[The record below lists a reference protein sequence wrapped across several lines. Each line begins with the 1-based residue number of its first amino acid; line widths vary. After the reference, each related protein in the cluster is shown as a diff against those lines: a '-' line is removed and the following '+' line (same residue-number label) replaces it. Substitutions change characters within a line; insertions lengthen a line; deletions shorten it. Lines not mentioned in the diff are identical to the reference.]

1 MLRRM
6 VLENFVHF
14 SKRFDLDFS
23 KSNHGPNILVGA
35 SSTGKT
41 VVLELIRRCMDI
53 KLNSSL
59 TNRCDESKTAY
70 VFCEF
75 ENAYDNYK
83 GTIISGMIVDRV
95 HEDIVDSDEED
106 EEWEENKKVNRE
118 DTIFHKVIMYVY
130 KEEMKFCSK
139 TYLKTPEDSIVDLR
153 KNVRLS
159 KDFLA
164 KMIDKELLSANK
176 GSQPDGKYQIS
187 SGRKDGFNIAFAEK
201 VSNEIRKLQKEN
213 KTYNQCPK
221 VWRELED
228 TFVGVLS
235 MRGLGVFQWTK
246 SQLINDE
253 FKSTNYEGT
262 CSQAEIIAE
271 LMESKYIDRE
281 REQKMFH
288 FLTSGSKFHFVKKSK
303 SEIVVQHG
311 GREFALLKTS
321 VGIVE
326 AKQFSLLMAHDNL
339 RTICLEEPDRGMH
352 PQMIERMKEVLHYES
367 RNKTIIVVTHSPS
380 LIDSTSLKNTFFF
393 SRRENVANVVNVY
406 DKLENNDNL
415 KMLVSTEFKTIL
427 FSSNVLFV
435 EGPTDKIVLEA
446 ILRKVK
452 DLSKSFDENFSI
464 LSHEICSMGGKG
476 RAKKIQRFCNALN
489 IKFRLVLDRDA
500 KFTTESDITAI
511 LRSLKGEKEPK
522 SCSISDFLENE
533 FDEFSQY
540 LAKEENVF
548 IWKDGELEDFILSRS
563 EKSLKICGILNS
575 GVKKKSEY
583 KNPETESIKTNDKGD
598 QNVHD
603 EKGNMDTHK
612 NKELTYMDMKKI
624 VSNALL
630 NAAPRDTL
638 DELADEIFHFTETD
652 RLLSFLKDK

>member
-1 MLRRM
+1 MLRGM

-14 SKRFDLDFS
+14 SKRFELDFS
-23 KSNHGPNILVGA
+23 KSNHGPNIFVGA

-75 ENAYDNYK
+75 ENAYDNYE

-95 HEDIVDSDEED
+95 HEDIVDDDEED

-118 DTIFHKVIMYVY
+118 GTIFHKVIMYVY

-164 KMIDKELLSANK
+164 KMLNK
-176 GSQPDGKYQIS
+176 DGNYQIS
-187 SGRKDGFNIAFAEK
+187 SGIKNGFDIAFAEK

-253 FKSTNYEGT
+253 FKSSNYEGT
-262 CSQAEIIAE
+262 CIQAEIIAE
-271 LMESKYIDRE
+271 LMESKYINRE
-281 REQKMFH
+281 REQQMFN

-311 GREFALLKTS
+311 DREFALLKTS

-326 AKQFSLLMAHDNL
+326 AKQFSLLMAHDKL
-339 RTICLEEPDRGMH
+339 QTICLEEPDRGMH

-367 RNKTIIVVTHSPS
+367 RNKTIIVVTHSPF
-380 LIDSTSLKNTFFF
+380 LVDSTSLRNTFFF
-393 SRRENVANVVNVY
+393 SNRENVAKVVNIY
-406 DKLENNDNL
+406 DELKNNDCL
-415 KMLVSTEFKTIL
+415 KMLVTTEFKTIL
-427 FSSNVLFV
+427 FSSNLLFV
-435 EGPTDKIVLEA
+435 EGPADKIIIEA

-452 DLSKSFDENFSI
+452 ERSKSFDENFSI
-464 LSHEICSMGGKG
+464 LSHDICHMEGKS
-476 RAKKIQRFCNALN
+476 RAKKIQRFCKALN
-489 IKFRLVLDRDA
+489 IKFRFLLDRDA
-500 KFTTESDITAI
+500 MITTENSDIKAI
-511 LRSLKGEKEPK
+511 LRSLEGKNETESG
-522 SCSISDFLENE
+522 SISNFLKTK
-533 FDEFSQY
+533 FDEFSRH
-540 LAKEENVF
+540 LAKVENVF
-548 IWKDGELEDFILSRS
+548 IWKDGNLEDFLLSES
-563 EKSLKICGILNS
+563 EKSLKICEILNP
-575 GVKKKSEY
+575 GLKKKSEN
-583 KNPETESIKTNDKGD
+583 KKLKTESDETNDKGN
-598 QNVHD
+598 QTVYD
-603 EKGNMDTHK
+603 EKVNLDTDKDEEIKHK
-612 NKELTYMDMKKI
+612 KKKSI
-624 VSNALL
+624 IKNALL
-630 NAAPRDTL
+630 NAISWDTL
-638 DELADEIFHFTETD
+638 DELTDELIDFTETD
-652 RLLSFLKDK
+652 RFLSFLKD

>member
-1 MLRRM
+1 MLRGI

-14 SKRFDLDFS
+14 SERFALDFS
-23 KSNHGPNILVGA
+23 KSNHGPNIFVGA

-53 KLNSSL
+53 RLNSSL

-75 ENAYDNYK
+75 ENAYDNYE
-83 GTIISGMIVDRV
+83 GTIISGMIVDKV

-106 EEWEENKKVNRE
+106 EEWEENKKVNKE

-139 TYLKTPEDSIVDLR
+139 TYLKTPGDSIVDLR

-159 KDFLA
+159 KDVLA
-164 KMIDKELLSANK
+164 EMLDKELLSANK
-176 GSQPDGKYQIS
+176 GRQPDGNYQIS
-187 SGRKDGFNIAFAEK
+187 SGIKDGFDIAFAEK

-253 FKSTNYEGT
+253 FKSTNYKGT
-262 CSQAEIIAE
+262 CIQAEIIAE

-321 VGIVE
+321 VGILE
-326 AKQFSLLMAHDNL
+326 AKQFSLLMAHDKL
-339 RTICLEEPDRGMH
+339 QTICLEEPDRGMH

-380 LIDSTSLKNTFFF
+380 LVDSTSLRNTFFF
-393 SRRENVANVVNVY
+393 SDRENVAKVVNIY
-406 DKLENNDNL
+406 DELKNNDYL
-415 KMLVSTEFKTIL
+415 KMLVTTEFKTIL

-435 EGPTDKIVLEA
+435 EGLTDKIVLEA
-446 ILRKVK
+446 IFRKVK
-452 DLSKSFDENFSI
+452 ERSKSFDENFSI
-464 LSHEICSMGGKG
+464 LSHEICSMAGKSK
-476 RAKKIQRFCNALN
+476 AKKVQGFCNALN

-500 KFTTESDITAI
+500 MITTEESDIKAI
-511 LRSLKGEKEPK
+511 RRSLKGEEE
-522 SCSISDFLENE
+522 SISISISEFLEKE
-533 FDEFSQY
+533 FYQFSSD
-540 LAKEENVF
+540 LAKEDNLF
-548 IWKDGELEDFILSRS
+548 IWKDGELEDFLLSKS
-563 EKSLKICGILNS
+563 EKSLKICEILS
-575 GVKKKSEY
+575 PGLKKKSEN
-583 KNPETESIKTNDKGD
+583 KKPKTKSGETNDKGNK
-598 QNVHD
+598 NVD
-603 EKGNMDTHK
+603 EKVNLDTDSD
-612 NKELTYMDMKKI
+612 EEITYEKKKSI
-624 VSNALL
+624 IKKALL
-630 NAAPRDTL
+630 NAISRDTL
-638 DELADEIFHFTETD
+638 DELADEIIDFTETD
-652 RLLSFLKDK
+652 RFLSFLKDK

>member
-1 MLRRM
+1 
-6 VLENFVHF
+6 
-14 SKRFDLDFS
+14 
-23 KSNHGPNILVGA
+23 
-35 SSTGKT
+35 
-41 VVLELIRRCMDI
+41 
-53 KLNSSL
+53 
-59 TNRCDESKTAY
+59 
-70 VFCEF
+70 
-75 ENAYDNYK
+75 
-83 GTIISGMIVDRV
+83 
-95 HEDIVDSDEED
+95 
-106 EEWEENKKVNRE
+106 
-118 DTIFHKVIMYVY
+118 MYVY

-164 KMIDKELLSANK
+164 KMLDKELLSANK
-176 GSQPDGKYQIS
+176 GRQPDGNYQIS
-187 SGRKDGFNIAFAEK
+187 SGIKDGLNIAFAEK

-262 CSQAEIIAE
+262 CIQAEIIAE

-326 AKQFSLLMAHDNL
+326 AKQFSLLMAHDKL

-380 LIDSTSLKNTFFF
+380 LVDSTSLRNTFFF
-393 SRRENVANVVNVY
+393 SDRENVAKVVNIY
-406 DKLENNDNL
+406 DELKNNNYL
-415 KMLVSTEFKTIL
+415 KMLVTTEFKTIL

-446 ILRKVK
+446 IFRKVK
-452 DLSKSFDENFSI
+452 ERSKSFDESFSI
-464 LSHEICSMGGKG
+464 LSHEICSMGGKR
-476 RAKKIQRFCNALN
+476 RAKKVQVFCNALN

-500 KFTTESDITAI
+500 MITTKTSDIKAI
-511 LRSLKGEKEPK
+511 LRSLNGEEEPI
-522 SCSISDFLENE
+522 SSSISDFLEKE
-533 FDEFSQY
+533 FDQFSRD
-540 LAKEENVF
+540 LAREENLF
-548 IWKDGELEDFILSRS
+548 IWKDGELEDFLLSKS
-563 EKSLKICGILNS
+563 EKSLKICEILS
-575 GVKKKSEY
+575 PGLKEKSEH
-583 KNPETESIKTNDKGD
+583 KKPKTESDDTNDKGNK
-598 QNVHD
+598 NVD
-603 EKGNMDTHK
+603 EKVNLDTDSD
-612 NKELTYMDMKKI
+612 EEIPYEKKKSI
-624 VSNALL
+624 IKTALL
-630 NAAPRDTL
+630 NAISRDTL
-638 DELADEIFHFTETD
+638 DELADEIIDFTETD
-652 RLLSFLKDK
+652 RFLSFLKDK

>member
-1 MLRRM
+1 M

-14 SKRFDLDFS
+14 TERSKLDFS
-23 KSNHGPNILVGA
+23 NTKYGPNIFVGA
-35 SSTGKT
+35 NSTGKT
-41 VVLELIRRCMDI
+41 SVLELIRRCMDI

-59 TNRCDESKTAY
+59 TNRCDENKTAY

-75 ENAYDNYK
+75 ENASGKY
-83 GTIISGMIVDRV
+83 GPTVISGVIVDRE
-95 HEDIVDSDEED
+95 HEDNVDDDEED
-106 EEWEENKKVNRE
+106 EEWVENVKKDKQ
-118 DTIFHKVIMYVY
+118 DTVFHKVIIYFY
-130 KEEMKFCSK
+130 KKKIKFCCK
-139 TYLKTPEDSIVDLR
+139 TYLKTPDGRIVDLR
-153 KNVRLS
+153 KNVRLG
-159 KDFLA
+159 KD
-164 KMIDKELLSANK
+164 LLDLSWFSAEINK
-176 GSQPDGKYQIS
+176 RPTDHHEVS
-187 SGRKDGFNIAFAEK
+187 SGIKHRFNIAFAESI
-201 VSNEIRKLQKEN
+201 SNEIRKLQREN

-221 VWRELED
+221 VWGELED

-235 MRGLGVFQWTK
+235 MRGLGIFQWTK
-246 SQLINDE
+246 SQLIDDE

-262 CSQAEIIAE
+262 CTQAEIIAE
-271 LMESKYIDRE
+271 LMESEDIDKE
-281 REQKMFH
+281 REHKIFN
-288 FLTSGSKFHFVKKSK
+288 FLTSGNEFHFVKKSK
-303 SEIVVQHG
+303 TEIVVKKSG
-311 GREFALLKTS
+311 KEFALLKTS

-326 AKQFSLLMAHDNL
+326 AKQFSLLMAHDKL
-339 RTICLEEPDRGMH
+339 QTICLEEPDRGMH

-380 LIDSTSLKNTFFF
+380 LVDSTSLKNTFFF
-393 SRRENVANVVNVY
+393 SRRENVAKVVNIY
-406 DKLENNDNL
+406 DKLENNVYL

-435 EGPTDKIVLEA
+435 EGQTDKIVLEA
-446 ILRKVK
+446 IFRKVK

-500 KFTTESDITAI
+500 KFKTESDIKAI

-563 EKSLKICGILNS
+563 EKSPKICGILNS
-575 GVKKKSEY
+575 GVKKMSES